1 MTQKVRVK
9 ALISENMATV
19 VHVRQSACSGD
30 CHQCSGCGAAQETL
44 ELLAKNPIGAR
55 PGDLVVMEAETG
67 PVLKAAAVLYLLPL
81 GLFFL
86 GYLLGQVLW
95 GRGGLV
101 GCLAFASAIG
111 LCVCYD
117 RLMGKKKET
126 EYTITG
132 FVSRP

>member
-44 ELLAKNPIGAR
+44 VLLAKNPIGAAS
-55 PGDLVVMEAETG
+55 GDLVTMEAKTG
-67 PVLKAAAVLYLLPL
+67 PVLTAAVVLYVLPL
-81 GLFFL
+81 ILFFL
-86 GYLLGQVLW
+86 GYFLGQVFL

-101 GCLAFASAIG
+101 GCLAFVLAIF
-111 LCVCYD
+111 LCVLYD
-117 RLMGKKKET
+117 RDMGKKKEN

-132 FVSRP
+132 FVSEL